1 MTNDIPDGIVGID
14 ETGPQVRK
22 GKAMLQRHT
31 LNTRSIYRPYDLQGI
46 IMPSTDK
53 VERFNTACLIQAGQS
68 GYLGPGV
75 SLRIL
80 E

>member
-22 GKAMLQRHT
+22 GKAMLQIHT
-31 LNTRSIYRPYDLQGI
+31 QNLRSLYRPYDLQGI

-53 VERFNTACLIQAGQS
+53 VERFNKACLAKAGLS

-75 SLRIL
+75 FIRVL

>member
-1 MTNDIPDGIVGID
+1 MVYLAWNK
-14 ETGPQVRK
+14 TGPLVRK

-31 LNTRSIYRPYDLQGI
+31 LNTGSIYRPYDLMG

-53 VERFNTACLIQAGQS
+53 VERFNKACLLKAGLS
-68 GYLGPGV
+68 GYPGPGV
-75 SLRIL
+75 AVRIL